1 MTEAECGGRAPG
13 RIPDAGTGERQ
24 LRRRSSVSVSS
35 ARGRCGPPAEVM
47 VTVPVAPVALV
58 PVQR

>member
-1 MTEAECGGRAPG
+1 MTEAERGGRAPG
-13 RIPDAGTGERQ
+13 RIPNAGNGEWQ

-35 ARGRCGPPAEVM
+35 AGGRSGQPADVL
-47 VTVPVAPVALV
+47 VTVPVTPVALV

>member
-1 MTEAECGGRAPG
+1 MTEAEGGGRAPG
-13 RIPDAGTGERQ
+13 RIPNAGAGERQ

-35 ARGRCGPPAEVM
+35 ARGRCGQPAEVM
-47 VTVPVAPVALV
+47 VTVAVTPVVLV